1 MKILITGFEPL
12 RQFSTINPSWE
23 AVSRLADEIEGVEIL
38 KECIPIVYDKAE
50 QRLTALIEQ
59 YAPDA
64 VICVG
69 QSGHDNGITV
79 ERIGINL
86 DDFNVPDNDGNLRID
101 EKIIVDGPDAYFVT
115 LPVRAMVDAI
125 RVAGIPPIISDA
137 AGTHLCNHV
146 TYYTRHLAETRFSGM
161 ISGFIHVPLDMSQCV
176 EGRGLSLCR
185 YYMDVNVAVRGI
197 EAAASAVAKYLKM
210 KG

>member
-12 RQFSTINPSWE
+12 RQFWTINPSWE

-101 EKIIVDGPDAYFVT
+101 EKIMWMDQ
-115 LPVRAMVDAI
+115 M
-125 RVAGIPPIISDA
+125 PI
-137 AGTHLCNHV
+137 L
-146 TYYTRHLAETRFSGM
+146 
-161 ISGFIHVPLDMSQCV
+161 
-176 EGRGLSLCR
+176 
-185 YYMDVNVAVRGI
+185 
-197 EAAASAVAKYLKM
+197 
-210 KG
+210 